1 MVASVAVPL
10 AISGLQTI
18 YGLAK
23 GIQASKKQI
32 PENKVSPQVMAA
44 YNNAIDMSKYGY
56 TPEEEASFKQNLA
69 QNNNTQYRL
78 SMNALGR
85 SLATAARAGIN
96 YGNTNAIN
104 TFSANSSNIREQ
116 KRRYADTFANQF
128 QRVDDMNT
136 SREYNTYE
144 KEQGAAGGLIHA
156 GIQNAMW
163 GTLYAQQNAGGK
175 TTETTDTGTS
185 AAESVGRGF
194 ATGGVQN
201 VTKTPTLIERMQQQ
215 LFPQGTPY
223 YLGTDNIY
231 NPIK

>member
-18 YGLAK
+18 YGLVK

-32 PENKVSPQVMAA
+32 PENRVSPQVMAA

-56 TPEEEASFKQNLA
+56 TPEEEASFRQNLA
-69 QNNNTQYRL
+69 QNNNTQYRQ

-85 SLATAARAGIN
+85 SLAAAARAGIN
-96 YGNTNAIN
+96 YGNTAALN
-104 TFSANSSNIREQ
+104 TFSANSANIREQ
-116 KRRYADTFANQF
+116 KRRYADSFANQF
-128 QRVDDMNT
+128 QRVEDINT
-136 SREYNTYE
+136 QREYDIYQ
-144 KEQGAAGGLIHA
+144 KEQGAAGGLIHS

-163 GTLYAQQNAGGK
+163 GALYAQQNAGGK
-175 TTETTDTGTS
+175 TTNPTE
-185 AAESVGRGF
+185 
-194 ATGGVQN
+194 
-201 VTKTPTLIERMQQQ
+201 TPTTTETPAEGTPGTNTPSLIKRMQQQ

-231 NPIK
+231 TPIK